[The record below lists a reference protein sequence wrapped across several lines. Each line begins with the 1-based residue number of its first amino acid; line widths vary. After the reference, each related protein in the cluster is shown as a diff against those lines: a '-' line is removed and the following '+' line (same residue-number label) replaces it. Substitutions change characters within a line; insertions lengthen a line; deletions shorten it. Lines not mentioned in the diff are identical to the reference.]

1 MELSEKE
8 RNRQINKKLTITF
21 FSILIPLQIVTLA
34 YTLMVGLNP
43 FTLVLIIVSATLF
56 PVIIGYTLIYL
67 FSKRYKTENV
77 NENGESKQSG

>member
-8 RNRQINKKLTITF
+8 RNKRINKKLTITF

-34 YTLMVGLNP
+34 YTLMVGLNA

-56 PVIIGYTLIYL
+56 PVVIGYTLIYL
-67 FSKRYKTENV
+67 FSRMYKAENA
-77 NENGESKQSG
+77 NENGESNQSD